1 MGNSKFY
8 ISKEA
13 KDIIDSLKV
22 ILNIDDTPIIVK
34 LALAKGIAILQ
45 TKEPIDQE
53 ITKDKEKWLVPENII
68 KDRDYLLFKHLII
81 NEYNMVISDKDI
93 NKYFAYLIERGA
105 RELQKVEQAKTSFE
119 DIHVSILS

>member
-22 ILNIDDTPIIVK
+22 ILNIDDTPVIIK
-34 LALAKGIAILQ
+34 LALAKGIATLQ
-45 TKEPIDQE
+45 TIENVNQE
-53 ITKDKEKWLVPENII
+53 FTKDKEKWLVPENII

-81 NEYNMVISDKDI
+81 NEYDMVISDQDI
-93 NKYFAYLIERGA
+93 NKYFAYFIERGA
-105 RELQKVEQAKTSFE
+105 RELQKVEQAKNSFE

>member
-1 MGNSKFY
+1 MGNSKFH

-81 NEYNMVISDKDI
+81 NEYDMVISDKDI
-93 NKYFAYLIERGA
+93 NKYFAYFIERGA
-105 RELQKVEQAKTSFE
+105 RELQKVEQAKNSFE

>member
-22 ILNIDDTPIIVK
+22 ILNIDDTPVIIK
-34 LALAKGIAILQ
+34 LALAKGIATLQ
-45 TKEPIDQE
+45 TTENINQE
-53 ITKDKEKWLVPENII
+53 FTKDKEKWLVPENII

-81 NEYNMVISDKDI
+81 NDYNMVISDKDI

>member
-22 ILNIDDTPIIVK
+22 ILNIDDTPVIIK
-34 LALAKGIAILQ
+34 LALAKGIATLQ
-45 TKEPIDQE
+45 TIENVNQE
-53 ITKDKEKWLVPENII
+53 FTKDKEKWLVPENII

>member
-22 ILNIDDTPIIVK
+22 ILNIDDTPVIIK
-34 LALAKGIAILQ
+34 LALAKGIATLQ
-45 TKEPIDQE
+45 TTENINQE
-53 ITKDKEKWLVPENII
+53 FTKDKEKWLVPENII

-81 NEYNMVISDKDI
+81 NEYDMVISDKDI

-105 RELQKVEQAKTSFE
+105 RELQKVEQEKNSFE

>member
-81 NEYNMVISDKDI
+81 NEYDMVISDKDI
-93 NKYFAYLIERGA
+93 NKYFAYFIERGA
-105 RELQKVEQAKTSFE
+105 RELQKVEQAKNSFE

>member
-1 MGNSKFY
+1 MGNSKFH

-81 NEYNMVISDKDI
+81 NEYDMVVSDKDI
-93 NKYFAYLIERGA
+93 NKYFAYFIERGA
-105 RELQKVEQAKTSFE
+105 RELQKVEQAKNSFE

>member
-1 MGNSKFY
+1 MGNSKFH